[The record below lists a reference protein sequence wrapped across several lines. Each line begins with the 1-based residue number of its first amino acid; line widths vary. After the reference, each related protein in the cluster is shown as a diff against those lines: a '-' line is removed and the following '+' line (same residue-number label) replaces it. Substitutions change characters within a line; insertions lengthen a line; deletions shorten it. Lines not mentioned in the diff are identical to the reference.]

1 WAKKVLKFDL
11 FPEISK
17 EVALRDKGRSQ
28 KAHKHYED
36 SSNGHYKNSKPRAPT
51 EDKNVEALKQIKDKF
66 RFIDHGSVRLS
77 NQRSNQII
85 CVLEF
90 LKIVNLDQKQREDL
104 DFHCGFFHDCKPFI
118 SPDLSEISCNAITLA
133 IGWSAE
139 NTRKHLKTLASC
151 AFPSHNFH
159 DNLDLEGDQDS
170 ENPLSFAMVIP
181 AFKTAGRI
189 ALEAEGH
196 RVDNGQFVLPHI
208 KEAIVFAPDT
218 ICMMIFRAHEY
229 AHGTLHATKV
239 GDLHTS
245 TNHSES
251 AF

>member
-1 WAKKVLKFDL
+1 
-11 FPEISK
+11 
-17 EVALRDKGRSQ
+17 
-28 KAHKHYED
+28 
-36 SSNGHYKNSKPRAPT
+36 
-51 EDKNVEALKQIKDKF
+51 
-66 RFIDHGSVRLS
+66 
-77 NQRSNQII
+77 
-85 CVLEF
+85 
-90 LKIVNLDQKQREDL
+90 
-104 DFHCGFFHDCKPFI
+104 
-118 SPDLSEISCNAITLA
+118 
-133 IGWSAE
+133 
-139 NTRKHLKTLASC
+139 
-151 AFPSHNFH
+151 
-159 DNLDLEGDQDS
+159 DQDS

>member
-1 WAKKVLKFDL
+1 MGILVIGTGSKEFKLQNHRYRKKG
-11 FPEISK
+11 

-133 IGWSAE
+133 IGWCKE
-139 NTRKHLKTLASC
+139 TTHLKI
-151 AFPSHNFH
+151 
-159 DNLDLEGDQDS
+159 LDQYRDKEVLE
-170 ENPLSFAMVIP
+170 
-181 AFKTAGRI
+181 
-189 ALEAEGH
+189 
-196 RVDNGQFVLPHI
+196 
-208 KEAIVFAPDT
+208 
-218 ICMMIFRAHEY
+218 
-229 AHGTLHATKV
+229 
-239 GDLHTS
+239 
-245 TNHSES
+245 
-251 AF
+251 